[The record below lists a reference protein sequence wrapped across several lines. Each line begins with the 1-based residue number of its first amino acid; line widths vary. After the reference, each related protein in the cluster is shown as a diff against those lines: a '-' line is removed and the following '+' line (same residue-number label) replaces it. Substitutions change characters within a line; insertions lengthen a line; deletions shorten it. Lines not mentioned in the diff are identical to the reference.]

1 MCNFLTNNE
10 GGGARDEAM
19 RDVEEGRGRGIGGG
33 GNEKRVRKQR

>member
-19 RDVEEGRGRGIGGG
+19 RDEGGRGRGIGGG
-33 GNEKRVRKQR
+33 GKEKRGRKQR